1 VFFKRQVVGTYP
13 FISNF
18 GSENIGVLLP
28 VLSNAMT
35 VIYIEAAATR
45 WVDST
50 VPQIPPGLL
59 VHQPHCSLFL
69 FYSNT

>member
-1 VFFKRQVVGTYP
+1 MMPCFVNAKWFVHIHLSAILEAK
-13 FISNF
+13 ILAS
-18 GSENIGVLLP
+18 LLP
-28 VLSNAMT
+28 VLPNAMT

-59 VHQPHCSLFL
+59 VH
-69 FYSNT
+69 